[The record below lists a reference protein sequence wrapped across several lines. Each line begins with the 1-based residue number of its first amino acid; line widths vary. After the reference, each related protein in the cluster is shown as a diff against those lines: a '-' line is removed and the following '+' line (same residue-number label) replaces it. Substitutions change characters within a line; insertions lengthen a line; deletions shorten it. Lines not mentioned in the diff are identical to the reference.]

1 MTYKKGIR
9 SLKEYI
15 ESEKEWAENP
25 EINHGDQA
33 VINQKNFN
41 VRILEDILRDF
52 KSQELELK
60 VSFAAP
66 LATDLPHLAQKPF
79 QEEGIS
85 LEYRGG
91 ILQASV
97 EAIQSEF
104 VAFLIITSIS
114 ILSGSITIAGFIHKK
129 LQNSKNAKGRIGSK
143 EFDSTITIEDLRKII
158 AEELEKVKKEDF
170 EE

>member
-1 MTYKKGIR
+1 MTHKKGIR

-15 ESEKEWAENP
+15 ESEKDWATNP
-25 EINHGDQA
+25 NSNHGDYA
-33 VINQKNFN
+33 VINRKNDN
-41 VRILEDILRDF
+41 IRNLEEILRDF
-52 KSQELELK
+52 ESQKLELK
-60 VSFAAP
+60 VSFNAS
-66 LATDLPHLAQKPF
+66 LATDLPHLAQEPF
-79 QEEGIS
+79 QEEGVS

-104 VAFLIITSIS
+104 VVFLVIASIS
-114 ILSGSITIAGFIHKK
+114 ILSGSITIADFIHKK

-143 EFDSTITIEDLRKII
+143 EFDSTITLEDLRKII